1 MHGDWRL
8 RRAAKA
14 DAEIIAAIFTSSRRA
29 AMPYLPVLYTELEV
43 LHWIKDVVLGNSCVI
58 VAVSDDGQPGGFAAI
73 RSSLLEHL
81 YVAPHFQRRGLG
93 TLGTKQTSRQVRSM
107 SALGGKA
114 DIRASRL
121 LPCKLDPETHFASR
135 KSLL

>member
-1 MHGDWRL
+1 MRMHGDWRL

-43 LHWIKDVVLGNSCVI
+43 LHWIKDVVLGKQLR
-58 VAVSDDGQPGGFAAI
+58 D
-73 RSSLLEHL
+73 
-81 YVAPHFQRRGLG
+81 RRGFRGWG